1 MVDSLTRII
10 TKCAAAIPQ
19 DDPGAAAMQSA
30 AELGKGPAGMPLLK
44 LPNEKK
50 EEAGGDDA
58 GKDAIRMAH
67 ELDSKS
73 KEINGL
79 RQQLQEA
86 KFDTM
91 RTQLKADIAQE
102 QTKMRESLK
111 EEQQRMHEKLRAEQ
125 KELDKRQS
133 QLQLAEAQHKANNI
147 AAEAEHKS
155 KISIAEA
162 QHKAKLDSDVSA
174 HDAEIAQHKADSL
187 MDIAQRTTDMYVK
200 QTDKARADADKYW
213 QNRDKQYKDSHPI
226 ISPALQRR
234 LDGAMTSVGRVG
246 KSLAAALQT
255 KAAAAATTD
264 KTNQQPGGSQPTT
277 HPAKNNTMAAYDPN
291 KSGMAT
297 KPPSFHYTNPNPNEN
312 TDLNLPESKFY
323 DPSKDPEAANQ
334 GQYNSHFDNFMP
346 QDTTSVPDFAK
357 ALASQ
362 ENELTQM
369 RANKADPRAVA
380 EFEKRHNEAKMQYE
394 QLKKTTQEKAKS
406 GDVQA
411 KEQMAQLDDL
421 SNDSGAW
428 WWHEESDLDKIRNQ
442 YKNQQTEAGHGW
454 LYKGLRAVGNF
465 IDIPG
470 AIGRAIAD
478 NNRVRR
484 MYAVR
489 GTERGWFGDGDGS
502 DAANAAAAAAQS
514 RGLKTSVMGH
524 ALNIATPILEAAG
537 TIATFGTAG
546 AAFGAGRA
554 ALQAARAINAASK
567 LGRGAKILNT
577 AMNVGK
583 AVVPHL
589 LGAGPKA
596 GASFLGQAAG
606 YGKMALNGV
615 NTYMMAD
622 LAKNHIVNGLG
633 NAAGRRMQAYGVYGQ
648 GNDALMYTNAQG
660 NTNIGNGMMYGAN
673 GELTNSWTSPGQIP
687 QYIPKAAGAR
697 RFLEKWAGYS
707 SGVLG
712 LNSDNARSFQ
722 NDPYWLKKTQDGA
735 YRYGLLNM
743 AAPWIEQFTGI
754 SIHPTRPI
762 LGTERERWD
771 SAKFEKNFQEA
782 YERLIPKSRDYMTDM
797 GQAIEERWQ
806 RYNGVDPSR
815 ATIR

>member
-277 HPAKNNTMAAYDPN
+277 HPAKNNTMATYDPS
-291 KSGMAT
+291 KSGMST
-297 KPPSFHYTNPNPNEN
+297 KPPSFKYTNPDPMQNQ
-312 TDLNLPESKFY
+312 DLNLPESKFY
-323 DPSKDPEAANQ
+323 DPSKDPAAANQ
-334 GQYNSHFDNFMP
+334 GQFNSHFDNFMP
-346 QDTTSVPDFAK
+346 QDSTSVPDFAK

-369 RANKADPRAVA
+369 KANKADPRAIS
-380 EFEKRHNEAKMQYE
+380 EFEKRHNEAKMQFE
-394 QLKKTTQEKAKS
+394 QLKKSTQEKAKG
-406 GDVQA
+406 GDAQA

-428 WWHEESDLDKIRNQ
+428 WWHEESDLDKIKNQ
-442 YKNQQTEAGHGW
+442 YKNQQEEAGHGW
-454 LYKGLRAVGNF
+454 LYKGVRGVLNAVDFIGATGRAV
-465 IDIPG
+465 
-470 AIGRAIAD
+470 AD
-478 NNRVRR
+478 NNRVAR
-484 MYAVR
+484 MYEVR
-489 GTERGWFGDGDGS
+489 GAERGWFGDGDGS
-502 DAANAAAAAAQS
+502 STANAAAAAAQA
-514 RGLKTSVMGH
+514 RGLNTSIMGN
-524 ALNIATPILEAAG
+524 AMNMATPALELAG
-537 TIATFGTAG
+537 TIATGGMAG
-546 AAFGAGRA
+546 AAFKAGKI
-554 ALQAARAINAASK
+554 ALQAARAANAASK
-567 LGRGAKILNT
+567 LSRGAKLLNT
-577 AMNVGK
+577 GMNVAK
-583 AVVPHL
+583 AAIKPII
-589 LGAGPKA
+589 GAGPAADA
-596 GASFLGQAAG
+596 GVWGKITGYGGQAMRAFTAYEG
-606 YGKMALNGV
+606 
-615 NTYMMAD
+615 AD
-622 LAKNHIVNGLG
+622 MAKNHLMNGLG
-633 NAAGRRMQAYGVYGQ
+633 NAAGRRMQANGVYGK

-660 NTNIGNGMMYGAN
+660 NTNIGNGMMYDYNGA
-673 GELTNSWTSPGQIP
+673 LVNSWTNPGQP
-687 QYIPKAAGAR
+687 PPYIPKAAGAIK
-697 RFLEKWAGYS
+697 FLEKWAGYT
-707 SGVLG
+707 GALD
-712 LNSDNARSFQ
+712 LKKDNAKSFQ

-743 AAPWIEQFTGI
+743 AAPWIEQFTGLKV
-754 SIHPTRPI
+754 HETRPM
-762 LGTERERWD
+762 LTNMKDRWD
-771 SAKFEKNFQEA
+771 KDKFESDFQHA
-782 YERLIPKSRDYMTDM
+782 YERLIPNSREYMNDM
-797 GQAIEERWQ
+797 GQAVEERWM
-806 RYNGVDPSR
+806 RYAGTDPSR
-815 ATIR
+815 ATIH